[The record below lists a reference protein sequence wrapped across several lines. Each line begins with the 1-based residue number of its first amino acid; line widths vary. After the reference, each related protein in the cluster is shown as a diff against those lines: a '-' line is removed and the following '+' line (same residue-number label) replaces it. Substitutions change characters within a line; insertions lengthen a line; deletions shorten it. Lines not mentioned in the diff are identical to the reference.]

1 MTMDDLD
8 AEISY
13 LMNQL
18 EGEPGDSHEFFFRLH
33 QILETFRAEGLP
45 VPQNLLKMEQAL
57 DTQFR
62 KDADGSGG

>member
-18 EGEPGDSHEFFFRLH
+18 EGESGDSHELFFRLH

-57 DTQFR
+57 DAQFR

>member
-1 MTMDDLD
+1 MSMDDLD

-18 EGEPGDSHEFFFRLH
+18 EGEPGDSHALYFRLH

-45 VPQNLLKMEQAL
+45 VPETLAKIEQAL
-57 DTQFR
+57 DAQFK
-62 KDADGSGG
+62 KDAEGA

>member
-18 EGEPGDSHEFFFRLH
+18 EGEPGDSHELFFRLH
-33 QILETFRAEGLP
+33 QILETFRAEGLS
-45 VPQNLLKMEQAL
+45 VPQNLLKMEQAM
-57 DTQFR
+57 DAQFR

>member
-1 MTMDDLD
+1 MSMDDLD

-18 EGEPGDSHEFFFRLH
+18 EGEPGDSHALYFRLH
-33 QILETFRAEGLP
+33 QILETFRAEGMP
-45 VPQNLLKMEQAL
+45 VPSNLAKIEQAL
-57 DTQFR
+57 DAQFR

>member
-18 EGEPGDSHEFFFRLH
+18 EGEPGDSHELFFRLH
-33 QILETFRAEGLP
+33 
-45 VPQNLLKMEQAL
+45 
-57 DTQFR
+57 
-62 KDADGSGG
+62 

>member
-18 EGEPGDSHEFFFRLH
+18 EGEPGDSHELFSAFIRFWKPSGP
-33 QILETFRAEGLP
+33 RAR
-45 VPQNLLKMEQAL
+45 QC
-57 DTQFR
+57 R
-62 KDADGSGG
+62 KSF

>member
-18 EGEPGDSHEFFFRLH
+18 EGEPGDSHELFFRLH

-45 VPQNLLKMEQAL
+45 VPEKIS
-57 DTQFR
+57 
-62 KDADGSGG
+62 KIKSGLPQVDVDLVGLGC